1 MDGNI
6 NDISRF
12 LKSNPVK
19 IIEDINESNIL
30 LIYSIVPSFLL
41 KANKTIDMISNI
53 EITISQVS

>member
-1 MDGNI
+1 MNGNI

-41 KANKTIDMISNI
+41 KANKTIEMISNI

>member
-19 IIEDINESNIL
+19 IIEDINESNML

-41 KANKTIDMISNI
+41 KANKTIEMISNI

>member
-1 MDGNI
+1 MNGNI